1 MKVEILGYEDYITA
15 EGDTFDILAFKY
27 YTNEKLSSYIIQAN
41 LDYVDTLIFEQG
53 ISLSIPILNMTEV
66 PESLPPWRKGKH
78 LDSGTFQRGGYYGF
92 HIHQRLLSR
101 YVL

>member
-27 YTNEKLSSYIIQAN
+27 YANEKLSSYIIQAN

-66 PESLPPWRKGKH
+66 PESLPPWRKGETS
-78 LDSGTFQRGGYYGF
+78 SGTFQRGGYYGF

>member
-41 LDYVDTLIFEQG
+41 LNYVDTLIFEQG
-53 ISLSIPILNMTEV
+53 ISLSIPILNMIEV
-66 PESLPPWRKGKH
+66 PESLPPWRKGAT
-78 LDSGTFQRGGYYGF
+78 S
-92 HIHQRLLSR
+92 
-101 YVL
+101 